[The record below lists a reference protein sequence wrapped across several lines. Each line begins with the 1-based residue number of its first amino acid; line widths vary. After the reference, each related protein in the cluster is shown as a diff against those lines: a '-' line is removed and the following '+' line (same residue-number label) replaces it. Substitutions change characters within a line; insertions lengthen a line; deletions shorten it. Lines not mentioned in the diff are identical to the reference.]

1 MAEIHSQRSQQR
13 SLQAPPP
20 HYTHSNHKN
29 MIAFILSFIVLL
41 LLGLLVREL
50 VSMAREAGGLG
61 EDDEDRKAEDEAF
74 RHIENWREGQ

>member
-1 MAEIHSQRSQQR
+1 
-13 SLQAPPP
+13 
-20 HYTHSNHKN
+20 